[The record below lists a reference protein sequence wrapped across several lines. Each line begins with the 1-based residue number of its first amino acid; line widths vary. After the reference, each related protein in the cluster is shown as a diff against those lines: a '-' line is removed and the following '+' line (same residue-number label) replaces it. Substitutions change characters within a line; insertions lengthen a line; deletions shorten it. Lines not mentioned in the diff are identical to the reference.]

1 MDKQSKIQELLN
13 KYQGKLAPVKQ
24 IVKEEEA
31 KEASS
36 AENNKE
42 GA

>member
-24 IVKEEEA
+24 IKNDETKETN
-31 KEASS
+31 SD
-36 AENNKE
+36 ENNKE
-42 GA
+42 EK